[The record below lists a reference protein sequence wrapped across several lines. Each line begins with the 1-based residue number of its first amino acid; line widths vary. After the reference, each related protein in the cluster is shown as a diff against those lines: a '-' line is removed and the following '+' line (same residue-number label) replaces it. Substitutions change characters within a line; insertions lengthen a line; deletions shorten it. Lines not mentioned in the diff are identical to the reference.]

1 MERFRQKPSLKEI
14 FYALVDIDNRPDWNI
29 EILET
34 ADPKNVREV
43 RNVLEQGL
51 PLGEAEIEVGRLKKN
66 DRDF

>member
-34 ADPKNVREV
+34 ADPKDVREV
-43 RNVLEQGL
+43 RSVLEQGL
-51 PLGEAEIEVGRLKKN
+51 PLGEAEIEVGRLKEN